1 VILFN
6 VYRDHTTPVA
16 KATIL
21 ATDRKK
27 IVGGREL
34 GTECCEVVVNYI
46 IRRDA
51 ILPRPIGDVTTMGQ
65 AQGRTIAWLY
75 KHVGLFCFIH
85 IPNSQI
91 LSQVSNEAL
100 LHMQLEVDKSKMKQ
114 ASPPQENELP
124 RGNKILSKLTM
135 VPVTIIYMSN

>member
-1 VILFN
+1 
-6 VYRDHTTPVA
+6 
-16 KATIL
+16 
-21 ATDRKK
+21 
-27 IVGGREL
+27 
-34 GTECCEVVVNYI
+34 
-46 IRRDA
+46 
-51 ILPRPIGDVTTMGQ
+51 MGQ

-91 LSQVSNEAL
+91 LSQVSNEAF
-100 LHMQLEVDKSKMKQ
+100 HMQLEVDKSKMKQ